1 MGGIYFHIP
10 FCRHKCLYC
19 NFYSVADLRHTEEVV
34 MTMREE
40 LRSRAGAWPDREIK
54 TVYFGGGTPS
64 ILPPESISALL
75 EEVKR
80 SLRLLPD
87 AEITLEANPDD
98 VSPEKASQWLSAG
111 INRISVGVQSFDD
124 AALAFMGRRHTGADA
139 VRAAEML
146 RKAGFGSITIDLIY
160 GVPGRDDKALE
171 RDVETALAL
180 GVEHISAYALTVE
193 KGTALDV
200 QIGRGK
206 FPPPDDEDAARQYFL
221 LVDRLA
227 AAGFERYEVS
237 NFARP
242 GYRSRHNSAYWSGEA
257 YLGIGPS
264 AHSFDGRWQRRWNGA
279 SIVRY
284 LEGAR
289 TGRIPYQEE
298 ILSQKDRRN
307 EMVMTSLRTSEG
319 LSLELFKSRFGPA
332 ALESLLAQA
341 GKYAEQGLAEILE
354 GHLRIT
360 RGGWFFTDGISADL
374 FEVD

>member
-1 MGGIYFHIP
+1 MGGVYFHIP
-10 FCRHKCLYC
+10 FCKHKCLYC
-19 NFYSVADLRHTEEVV
+19 NFFSVADFRRREQVV
-34 MTMREE
+34 AAMRDE
-40 LRSRAGAWPDREIK
+40 LCSRAEGWPDRDIK

-64 ILPPESISALL
+64 LLLAEDISTLL
-75 EEVKR
+75 DGVKR

-124 AALAFMGRRHTGADA
+124 AALAFMGRCHTGADA
-139 VRAAEML
+139 VRAVEVL
-146 RKAGFGSITIDLIY
+146 RKAGFGNITIDLIY
-160 GVPGRDDKALE
+160 GIPARDDKALD

-206 FPPPDDEDAARQYFL
+206 IPPPDDEDAARQYFL

-242 GYRSRHNSAYWSGEA
+242 GYRSRHNSAYWSGDA

-264 AHSFDGRWQRRWNGA
+264 AHSFDGQHLRRWNEA
-279 SIVRY
+279 AIARY
-284 LEGAR
+284 LEGAC
-289 TGRIPYQEE
+289 TGRIPYGEE
-298 ILSQKDRRN
+298 TLSQMDLRN
-307 EMVMTSLRTSEG
+307 EVVMTSLRTAEG
-319 LSLELFKSRFGPA
+319 LSLELFKSCFGPA

-341 GKYAEQGLAEILE
+341 GKYVEQGLVEILE

>member
-19 NFYSVADLRHTEEVV
+19 NFFSVADLRSTDKVV
-34 MTMREE
+34 AAMREE
-40 LRSRAGAWPDREIK
+40 LRARAGDWPDGDVK

-64 ILPPESISALL
+64 LLPPENISALL

-80 SLRLLPD
+80 SLRLFPD

-98 VSPEKASQWLSAG
+98 ISSERARKWLSAG
-111 INRISVGVQSFDD
+111 INRISVGVQSFEDT
-124 AALAFMGRRHTGADA
+124 ALTFMGRRHTGDA
-139 VRAAEML
+139 AMRAVKSL
-146 RKAGFGSITIDLIY
+146 REAGFGNVTIDLIY
-160 GVPGRDDKALE
+160 GIPGRNDNVLGCDIEK
-171 RDVETALAL
+171 VLAL

-206 FPPPDDEDAARQYFL
+206 LPAPDDEETARQYFL

-227 AAGFERYEVS
+227 SAGFERYEVS

-264 AHSFDGRWQRRWNGA
+264 AHSFDGRVRRRWNEA
-279 SIVRY
+279 SIAKY
-284 LEGAR
+284 LEGAAV
-289 TGRIPYQEE
+289 GRIPYEE
-298 ILSQKDRRN
+298 EALSQKDQHN
-307 EMVMTSLRTSEG
+307 EMIMTALRTDEG
-319 LSLELFKSRFGPA
+319 LSLEVFKNCFGSA
-332 ALESLLAQA
+332 ALESLLAQVQ
-341 GKYAEQGLAEILE
+341 KYLQEGLAEIS
-354 GHLRIT
+354 GNSLRIT
-360 RGGWFFTDGISADL
+360 RKGWFFTDGISADL

>member
-10 FCRHKCLYC
+10 FCRHKCVYC
-19 NFYSVADLRHTEEVV
+19 NFFSVADLRHTEKVV
-34 MTMREE
+34 MAMREE
-40 LRSRAGAWPDREIK
+40 LRSRAGAWPDREVK

-64 ILPPESISALL
+64 LLPPENISALL

-80 SLRLLPD
+80 SLRLSPD

-98 VSPEKASQWLSAG
+98 ISLERAHEWLSAG

-124 AALAFMGRRHTGADA
+124 TALAFMGRRHTGDA
-139 VRAAEML
+139 AMRAAKSL
-146 RKAGFGSITIDLIY
+146 REAGFGNITVDLIY
-160 GVPGRDDKALE
+160 GIPGRDDNALGCDIE
-171 RDVETALAL
+171 KALAL

-200 QIGRGK
+200 RIGQGK
-206 FPPPDDEDAARQYFL
+206 LPAPDDEEAASQYFL

-242 GYRSRHNSAYWSGEA
+242 GYCSRHNSAYWSGEA

-264 AHSFDGRWQRRWNGA
+264 AHSFDGRARRRWNEA
-279 SIVRY
+279 SIAKY
-284 LEGAR
+284 LEGAAL
-289 TGRIPYQEE
+289 GHIPYGEE
-298 ILSQKDRRN
+298 LLSQKDLRN
-307 EMVMTSLRTSEG
+307 EMVMTALRTSEG
-319 LSLELFKSRFGPA
+319 LSLEVFKSCFGSDA
-332 ALESLLAQA
+332 SESLLVQVQ
-341 GKYAEQGLAEILE
+341 KYLQEGLAEIS
-354 GHLRIT
+354 GSNLRIT
-360 RGGWFFTDGISADL
+360 RKGWFFTDGISADL

>member
-19 NFYSVADLRHTEEVV
+19 NFFSVADLRHTEETVV
-34 MTMREE
+34 AIREE
-40 LRSRAGAWPDREIK
+40 LRSRTGAWADREVK

-64 ILPPESISALL
+64 ILPPESISVLL

-80 SLRLLPD
+80 PLRLLPD

-98 VSPEKASQWLSAG
+98 ISAEKASLWLSMG

-124 AALAFMGRRHTGADA
+124 AALIFMERRHTGADA
-139 VRAAEML
+139 VRAVEML
-146 RKAGFGSITIDLIY
+146 REAGFGNITVDLIY
-160 GVPGRDDKALE
+160 GIPGRDDKTLE
-171 RDVETALAL
+171 RDVETALEL

-193 KGTALDV
+193 KGTALDI
-200 QIGRGK
+200 QIGRGRL
-206 FPPPDDEDAARQYFL
+206 PALDDEEAARQYFQI
-221 LVDRLA
+221 VDRLE

-264 AHSFDGRWQRRWNGA
+264 AHSFDGRSGRRWNGA
-279 SIVRY
+279 SIAGY

-298 ILSQKDRRN
+298 VLLQKDRRN
-307 EMVMTSLRTSEG
+307 EMVMTSLRTAEG
-319 LSLELFKSRFGPA
+319 LSLDIFKIRFGA
-332 ALESLLAQA
+332 EALESLLAQA
-341 GKYAEQGLAEILE
+341 GKYVEQGLAEILE

-360 RGGWFFTDGISADL
+360 RAGWFFTDGISADL